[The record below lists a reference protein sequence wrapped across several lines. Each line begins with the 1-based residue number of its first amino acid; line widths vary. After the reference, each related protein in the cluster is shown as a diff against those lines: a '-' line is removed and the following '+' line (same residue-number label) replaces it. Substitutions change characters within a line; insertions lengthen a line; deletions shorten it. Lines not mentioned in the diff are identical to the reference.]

1 MPVTDLSKNLKAF
14 RGERSQT
21 AFALFLGISQNTY
34 NRYEHGGRVPKAD
47 ILSRMAQ
54 RLGTTVEKLLGATYP
69 TQAEVPQAKP
79 IRVADAPVPEPASCG
94 ACVEKDRT
102 IATQAESIANLTRSI
117 SKLVEK
123 VR

>member
-1 MPVTDLSKNLKAF
+1 
-14 RGERSQT
+14 
-21 AFALFLGISQNTY
+21 
-34 NRYEHGGRVPKAD
+34 
-47 ILSRMAQ
+47 MAQ

-79 IRVADAPVPEPASCG
+79 VQIADAPVPEPAACG